1 MQKWL
6 RTTVGALLI
15 ILIFLAWAD
24 GRGSASDFATSAG
37 RVTGDVVSAI
47 VDFFH
52 GLSDNKPSSETQ

>member
-1 MQKWL
+1 MTKWL

-24 GRGSASDFATSAG
+24 GRGSASDFASSAG

>member
-1 MQKWL
+1 MMTKWL
-6 RTTVGALLI
+6 RTAVGALLV

-37 RVTGDVVSAI
+37 RVTGDVVSAV

-52 GLSDNKPSSETQ
+52 GLSDNKPSTET

>member
-1 MQKWL
+1 MTKWL

>member
-1 MQKWL
+1 MTKWL

-24 GRGSASDFATSAG
+24 GRGSASDFASSAG
-37 RVTGDVVSAI
+37 RVTGDVVSAV